1 MLVLQAAF
9 SAGCGSEHCR
19 LCSTS
24 PPLLRVP
31 WVCRHP
37 PIIVPGPCPGG
48 EIRLAACVPWEAEC
62 HSLTQDLPR
71 SSQAGLFHIPVPI
84 QSFITNSIS
93 PAKISRQMPQAQS
106 LIGSAAAPHKF
117 HILQF
122 KIALSEMCHVR
133 MAFPKPLPRPGSVSL
148 EHYSNMWS
156 PSGLS
161 LQETFPL
168 AIFLCGRAQLIQ
180 TQRKMLLNLFQTS
193 RCVGAFINSALPL
206 HHYLFFYTA
215 PRTYSKFTPGP
226 MYLKI
231 ITPSKSGS

>member
-1 MLVLQAAF
+1 MP
-9 SAGCGSEHCR
+9 H
-19 LCSTS
+19 
-24 PPLLRVP
+24 
-31 WVCRHP
+31 
-37 PIIVPGPCPGG
+37 
-48 EIRLAACVPWEAEC
+48 

-156 PSGLS
+156 ASGLS

-193 RCVGAFINSALPL
+193 RCVGAFINSALPFY
-206 HHYLFFYTA
+206 HYLFFYTA